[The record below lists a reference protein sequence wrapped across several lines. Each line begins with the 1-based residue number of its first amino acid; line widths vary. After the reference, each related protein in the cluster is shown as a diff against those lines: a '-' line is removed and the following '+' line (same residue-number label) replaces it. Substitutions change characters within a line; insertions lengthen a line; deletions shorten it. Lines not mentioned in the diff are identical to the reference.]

1 MNETVTRAEYEELK
15 HRVEAAEDRLHNG
28 DVTLALLRQRLD
40 QIETKLDEVAVA
52 IQDLRMK
59 PAKRWDSVSGQ
70 VVNWLIALL
79 LGVVAVKLGVN

>member
-1 MNETVTRAEYEELK
+1 MNETVTRSEYEELK

-79 LGVVAVKLGVN
+79 LGVVAVKLGVS